1 MKISSFPVSNELF
14 DKSLNILMTCA
25 NPFRSRLKS
34 GIQYLLALQFLR
46 KLTEPS
52 TSCIILLIGILF
64 AVLPPSSIQ
73 ACAVPVFKY
82 ALTYWA
88 PDPYGVIVF
97 HRGPLSTEQK
107 LLVDRL
113 QRASLGIDTRANV
126 IVRMVNL
133 AGSPDAE
140 MQKLWEA
147 QSGSEMPWMVLK
159 YPRLSMI
166 SEDVWSGPLEGDA
179 VEAILDS
186 PVRKEIARHI
196 LEGKV
201 AVWILLESGSKQQ
214 DDEAAN
220 LLETQLKKMSETLR
234 ISVPELGGDQFT
246 ESDLSV
252 SFSVLRLSR
261 SDPDEKILVQMLL
274 KSEWDLKTFS
284 KPIAFPVFGRGRALY
299 ALVGDGITESN
310 IEMACAFLVGWCSCQ
325 VKAQNPGVDLLMSV
339 DWDNM
344 IGDELYSET
353 TLLMESSEPA
363 AIEVTRSNALRRN
376 VLIVLLILILGVAV
390 VTFVVL
396 WRGKRSNRL

>member
-1 MKISSFPVSNELF
+1 MKIR
-14 DKSLNILMTCA
+14 SL
-25 NPFRSRLKS
+25 
-34 GIQYLLALQFLR
+34 Q
-46 KLTEPS
+46 S
-52 TSCIILLIGILF
+52 TSCIILLTGILF
-64 AVLPPSSIQ
+64 VVSPPSSIQ

-97 HRGPLSTEQK
+97 HQEPLSTEQK
-107 LLVDRL
+107 SVVDRL
-113 QRASLGIDTRANV
+113 QRASLGIDPRANV
-126 IVRMVNL
+126 IVRMVDL

-140 MQKLWEA
+140 MQKLWKA
-147 QSGSEMPWMVLK
+147 QSGPEMPWMVLK

-166 SEDVWSGPLEGDA
+166 SEDVWSGSLEGDA

-186 PVRKEIARHI
+186 PVRKEIARLI
-196 LEGKV
+196 LEGEV
-201 AVWILLESGSKQQ
+201 AVWVLLESGDKQQ

-246 ESDLSV
+246 ESDLRV
-252 SFSVLRLSR
+252 SFSMLRLSR

-363 AIEVTRSNALRRN
+363 AIEVARPNVLRRN
-376 VLIVLLILILGVAV
+376 VLIVLVILVLGVAV
-390 VTFVVL
+390 ITFVVL
-396 WRGKRSNRL
+396 WRGKRSNKL

>member
-1 MKISSFPVSNELF
+1 MKIR
-14 DKSLNILMTCA
+14 SLQSA
-25 NPFRSRLKS
+25 
-34 GIQYLLALQFLR
+34 
-46 KLTEPS
+46 
-52 TSCIILLIGILF
+52 SCIILLTGILF
-64 AVLPPSSIQ
+64 VVLPPSSIQ

-88 PDPYGVIVF
+88 PDLYGVIVF
-97 HRGPLSTEQK
+97 HQKPLSTEQK
-107 LLVDRL
+107 SLVDRL
-113 QRASLGIDTRANV
+113 QRASLGIDPRANV
-126 IVRMVNL
+126 IVRMVDL
-133 AGSPDAE
+133 GGSPDAE
-140 MQKLWEA
+140 MQKLWKA
-147 QSGSEMPWMVLK
+147 QSGSEMPWMVVK

-186 PVRKEIARHI
+186 PVRKEIARRI

-201 AVWILLESGSKQQ
+201 TVWILLESGDKQQ
-214 DDEAAN
+214 DDEAAH

-234 ISVPELGGDQFT
+234 ISAPEIGVDQFT

-252 SFSVLRLSR
+252 SFSMLRLSR

-310 IEMACAFLVGWCSCQ
+310 IEMACTFLVGWCSCQ

-344 IGDELYSET
+344 IGEELYSET
-353 TLLMESSEPA
+353 ALLMESSEPA
-363 AIEVTRSNALRRN
+363 AIEVTRPNVLKRN
-376 VLIVLLILILGVAV
+376 VLIVLIILVLGVAIF
-390 VTFVVL
+390 TFVVL
-396 WRGKRSNRL
+396 WKGKRSNRL

>member
-1 MKISSFPVSNELF
+1 
-14 DKSLNILMTCA
+14 
-25 NPFRSRLKS
+25 
-34 GIQYLLALQFLR
+34 
-46 KLTEPS
+46 
-52 TSCIILLIGILF
+52 LIGILF
-64 AVLPPSSIQ
+64 VVLPSSSIQ

-299 ALVGDGITESN
+299 ALVGDGITETN

-363 AIEVTRSNALRRN
+363 AIEVARPNVLRRN
-376 VLIVLLILILGVAV
+376 VLIVLVILVLGVAIL
-390 VTFVVL
+390 TFVVL

>member
-1 MKISSFPVSNELF
+1 MKTRFFPVAS
-14 DKSLNILMTCA
+14 
-25 NPFRSRLKS
+25 P
-34 GIQYLLALQFLR
+34 
-46 KLTEPS
+46 
-52 TSCIILLIGILF
+52 CIILLIGILF
-64 AVLPPSSIQ
+64 AILPPSSIQ

-88 PDPYGVIVF
+88 PDPYWVIVF

-107 LLVDRL
+107 SVVDRL
-113 QRASLGIDTRANV
+113 QRASLGIDPRANV
-126 IVRMVNL
+126 IVRMVDL

-140 MQKLWEA
+140 MQKLWKA
-147 QSGSEMPWMVLK
+147 QSGSELPWMVVK

-166 SEDVWSGPLEGDA
+166 SEDVWSGPLGDDD

-186 PVRKEIARHI
+186 PVRKKIARRI
-196 LEGKV
+196 LGGEV
-201 AVWILLESGSKQQ
+201 AVWGLLESGSKQQ
-214 DDEAAN
+214 DDEAAH

-234 ISVPELGGDQFT
+234 ISVPEIGVDQFT
-246 ESDLSV
+246 DADLSV
-252 SFSVLRLSR
+252 SFSILRLSR

-299 ALVGDGITESN
+299 ALVGDGITKSN

-363 AIEVTRSNALRRN
+363 AIEVARPNVLKRN
-376 VLIVLLILILGVAV
+376 VLIVLVILVLGVAIL
-390 VTFVVL
+390 TFVVL

>member
-1 MKISSFPVSNELF
+1 MKIR
-14 DKSLNILMTCA
+14 SL
-25 NPFRSRLKS
+25 
-34 GIQYLLALQFLR
+34 Q
-46 KLTEPS
+46 S
-52 TSCIILLIGILF
+52 TSCIILLTGILF
-64 AVLPPSSIQ
+64 VVSPPSSIQ

-97 HRGPLSTEQK
+97 HQEPLSTEQK
-107 LLVDRL
+107 SVVDRL
-113 QRASLGIDTRANV
+113 QRASLGIDPRANV
-126 IVRMVNL
+126 IVRMVDL

-140 MQKLWEA
+140 MQKLWKA
-147 QSGSEMPWMVLK
+147 QSGPEMPWMVLK

-186 PVRKEIARHI
+186 PVRKEIARLI
-196 LEGKV
+196 LEGEV
-201 AVWILLESGSKQQ
+201 AVWVLLESGDKQQ

-246 ESDLSV
+246 ESDLRV
-252 SFSVLRLSR
+252 SFSMLRLSR

-363 AIEVTRSNALRRN
+363 AIEVARPNVLRRN
-376 VLIVLLILILGVAV
+376 VLIVLVILVLGVAV
-390 VTFVVL
+390 ITFVVL
-396 WRGKRSNRL
+396 WRGKRSNKL

>member
-1 MKISSFPVSNELF
+1 MKARSFPVS
-14 DKSLNILMTCA
+14 S
-25 NPFRSRLKS
+25 P
-34 GIQYLLALQFLR
+34 
-46 KLTEPS
+46 
-52 TSCIILLIGILF
+52 CIILLIGALF
-64 AVLPPSSIQ
+64 VVLSQASSVQ

-88 PDPYGVIVF
+88 ADLYGVIVF

-107 LLVDRL
+107 SVVDRL

-126 IVRMVNL
+126 IVKMVDL
-133 AGSPDAE
+133 AGSQDAE
-140 MQKLWEA
+140 IQKLWKE
-147 QSGSEMPWMVLK
+147 QPGSELPWMVVK

-166 SEDVWSGPLEGDA
+166 SEDVWSGPLADSA

-186 PVRKEIARHI
+186 PVRKEIARRI
-196 LEGKV
+196 LEGEV
-201 AVWILLESGSKQQ
+201 AVWVLLESGDKQQ

-220 LLETQLKKMSETLR
+220 LLETQLKKMSDTLR
-234 ISVPELGGDQFT
+234 ILVPEIGMDQFT
-246 ESDLSV
+246 EADLSV
-252 SFSVLRLSR
+252 SLSMLRLSR

-299 ALVGDGITESN
+299 ALVGDGITETN

-344 IGDELYSET
+344 VGDELYSET
-353 TLLMESSEPA
+353 ALLLESSEPA
-363 AIEVTRSNALRRN
+363 AIEVARPNVLRRN
-376 VLIVLLILILGVAV
+376 VLIVLVILVLGVAIS
-390 VTFVVL
+390 TFVVL